1 MLASSAKPS
10 DCSILATYRFIY
22 TSELR

>member
-1 MLASSAKPS
+1 MLASSVKPR